1 MLMGATL
8 PSSRRGFGDDR
19 RGAAWLGWCYAA
31 NTVGGV
37 AGSLLA
43 GFYLLR
49 VHDAYVATFVA
60 VALNIG
66 VAAVAAALARRNAAR
81 VGCASTGRCAA
92 RNARKRRRAPDLR
105 SRRRCR
111 A

>member
-8 PSSRRGFGDDR
+8 PIVAPCFSGDR
-19 RGAAWLGWCYAA
+19 RGAARLGWCYAA

-60 VALNIG
+60 VALNVRQRG
-66 VAAVAAALARRNAAR
+66 GCRGALA
-81 VGCASTGRCAA
+81 
-92 RNARKRRRAPDLR
+92 P
-105 SRRRCR
+105 
-111 A
+111 